1 MEQFRE
7 AILRSKIPRFNWN
20 QVVGKPLTDWLYDMF
35 DQKYG
40 KIKTT
45 HILLDRLVTFYRGDF
60 DTQQRFTL
68 KKLIES
74 AKISVSAR
82 FSEWRVFRRRYG

>member
-1 MEQFRE
+1 MEPFRQ
-7 AILRSKIPRFNWN
+7 AIQKSTIPRFNWK
-20 QVVGKPLTDWLYDMF
+20 GMLGSTLTNWLYDSF
-35 DQKYG
+35 ENGNG
-40 KIKTT
+40 KIITT
-45 HILLDRLVTFYRGDF
+45 RRLIDRLVEFYRRDY

-82 FSEWRVFRRRYG
+82 FVEWSRLRR